1 MPGFNGSAG
10 NKNATLAVL
19 IRHGRRNR
27 PGAALCAWGRGFR
40 SPCLGKDFTHEVVSA
55 LPNAGMNVD
64 VRLFERGDTL
74 ASASQLHV
82 TLVN

>member
-1 MPGFNGSAG
+1 
-10 NKNATLAVL
+10 
-19 IRHGRRNR
+19 
-27 PGAALCAWGRGFR
+27 
-40 SPCLGKDFTHEVVSA
+40 VVSA